1 MSKISRLIKKK
12 GFFLDCDK
20 RWDPEHMNL
29 VLLETPKK
37 GLIWTLMLM
46 FTKRYSDYRP
56 SICLGPRRVRTLWRK
71 INVCNIKL
79 NS

>member
-12 GFFLDCDK
+12 SGFFLDCDK

-37 GLIWTLMLM
+37 
-46 FTKRYSDYRP
+46 D
-56 SICLGPRRVRTLWRK
+56 
-71 INVCNIKL
+71 
-79 NS
+79 